1 MRHPVILNFDDSI
14 GEIEQSIKINLTEWQ
29 ESIRFGCSF
38 AKYKKLATNIN
49 AQLPAQIGT
58 VLMGS
63 GDYHHISLMLIERLK
78 QQLKP
83 KQQIQVVIF
92 DNHPDNMR
100 YPFGIHC
107 GSWVSHAAKL
117 PFISHVHV
125 IGITSPDI
133 GIFHAWENRLTP
145 LLKNKLTYWCMDVNV
160 NWAKKLGIKNAFLKF
175 NSPNELITAFIAEQY
190 HDTSPVYL
198 SIDKDVLSEEV
209 VKTNWDQGKLKPY
222 HLYDVIAALNDRII
236 GSDICGEIST
246 FKYASRFKQ
255 FLSQLDQQ
263 PMISESDLKTYQS
276 QQQALNLEL
285 LSCISQPDR

>member
-14 GEIEQSIKINLTEWQ
+14 GEIEQSIKIDLTEWQ

-38 AKYKKLATNIN
+38 AKYKKLAANIY

-160 NWAKKLGIKNAFLKF
+160 NWAKKLGMKNAFLKF

-263 PMISESDLKTYQS
+263 PMISESDLKAYQS
-276 QQQALNLEL
+276 QQQALNQEL
-285 LSCISQPDR
+285 LSCISQPNR

>member
-14 GEIEQSIKINLTEWQ
+14 GEIEQSIKIDLTEWQ

-38 AKYKKLATNIN
+38 AKYKKLAANIY

-107 GSWVSHAAKL
+107 GSWVSHAVKL

-160 NWAKKLGIKNAFLKF
+160 NWAKKLGMKNAFLKF

-263 PMISESDLKTYQS
+263 PMISESDLKAYQS

-285 LSCISQPDR
+285 LSCISQPNR

>member
-38 AKYKKLATNIN
+38 AKYKKLAANIN

-78 QQLKP
+78 EQLKP

-160 NWAKKLGIKNAFLKF
+160 NWAKKLGMKNAFLKF

-263 PMISESDLKTYQS
+263 PMISESDLKAYQS

-285 LSCISQPDR
+285 LSCISQPNR

>member
-14 GEIEQSIKINLTEWQ
+14 GEIEQSIKIDLTEWQ

-38 AKYKKLATNIN
+38 AKYKKLAANIY

-160 NWAKKLGIKNAFLKF
+160 NWAKKLGMKNAFLKF

-263 PMISESDLKTYQS
+263 PMISESDLKAYQS

-285 LSCISQPDR
+285 LSCISQPNQ

>member
-14 GEIEQSIKINLTEWQ
+14 GEIEQSIKIDLTEWQ

-38 AKYKKLATNIN
+38 AKYKKLAANIY

-145 LLKNKLTYWCMDVNV
+145 LLKNKLTYWSMDVNV
-160 NWAKKLGIKNAFLKF
+160 NWAKKLGMKNAFLKF

-263 PMISESDLKTYQS
+263 PMISESDLKAYQS

-285 LSCISQPDR
+285 LSCISQPNR

>member
-78 QQLKP
+78 EQLKP

-160 NWAKKLGIKNAFLKF
+160 NWAKKLGMKNAFLKF

>member
-38 AKYKKLATNIN
+38 AKYKKLAANIN

-78 QQLKP
+78 EQLKP

-145 LLKNKLTYWCMDVNV
+145 LLKNKLTYWCMEVNV
-160 NWAKKLGIKNAFLKF
+160 NWAKKLGMKNAFLKF

-190 HDTSPVYL
+190 HDSSPVYL

-263 PMISESDLKTYQS
+263 PMISESDLKAYQS

-285 LSCISQPDR
+285 LSCISQPNR

>member
-14 GEIEQSIKINLTEWQ
+14 GEIEQSIKIDLTEWQ

-38 AKYKKLATNIN
+38 AKYKKLAANIY

-160 NWAKKLGIKNAFLKF
+160 NWAKKLGMKNAFLKF

-263 PMISESDLKTYQS
+263 PMISESDLKAYQS

-285 LSCISQPDR
+285 LSCISQPNR